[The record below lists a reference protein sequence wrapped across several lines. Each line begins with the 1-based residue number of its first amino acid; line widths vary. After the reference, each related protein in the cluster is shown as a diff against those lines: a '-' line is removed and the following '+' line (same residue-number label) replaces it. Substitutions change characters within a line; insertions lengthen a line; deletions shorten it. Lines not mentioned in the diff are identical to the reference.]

1 MMFKTGPL
9 WPGFIS
15 TQGLHD
21 VDSIWMKIAAAALMG
36 FMIIR
41 MIPVAKQWM
50 ENGPK
55 GSSKEWLNVSLL
67 ALGVVLFVVFLGSL
81 V

>member
-1 MMFKTGPL
+1 MDG
-9 WPGFIS
+9 
-15 TQGLHD
+15 
-21 VDSIWMKIAAAALMG
+21 
-36 FMIIR
+36 
-41 MIPVAKQWM
+41 

-55 GSSKEWLNVSLL
+55 GSSKEWLNVSML

>member
-1 MMFKTGPL
+1 
-9 WPGFIS
+9 
-15 TQGLHD
+15 
-21 VDSIWMKIAAAALMG
+21 MKIAAAALMG

-41 MIPVAKQWM
+41 MIPVAKHWM

>member
-1 MMFKTGPL
+1 M
-9 WPGFIS
+9 
-15 TQGLHD
+15 
-21 VDSIWMKIAAAALMG
+21 DSIWLKIAAAVFMG

-41 MIPVAKQWM
+41 MIPVAKHWM
-50 ENGPK
+50 EHGPK
-55 GSSKEWLNVSLL
+55 GSSKEWLNVSML